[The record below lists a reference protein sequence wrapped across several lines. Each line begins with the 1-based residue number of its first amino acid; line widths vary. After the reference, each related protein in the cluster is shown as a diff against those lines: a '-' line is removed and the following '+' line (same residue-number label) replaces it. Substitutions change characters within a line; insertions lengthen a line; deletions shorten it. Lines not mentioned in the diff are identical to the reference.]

1 MQSQEEDTFLYFA
14 YGSNLMSERIHLHN
28 PSAEFCYVARLQ
40 VSAARRAPATL
51 CPLHRRG
58 GQDSESLHGAR
69 DAALPNESASYPHD
83 RAAAH
88 LGKPISL
95 SPSYA

>member
-1 MQSQEEDTFLYFA
+1 MQASREWDKANSGCEIMQSQEEETFLYFA

-28 PSAEFCYVARLQ
+28 PSATFCYVARLQ

-58 GQDSESLHGAR
+58 AQDSESSHGGQ
-69 DAALPNESASYPHD
+69 ECSS
-83 RAAAH
+83 
-88 LGKPISL
+88 S
-95 SPSYA
+95 